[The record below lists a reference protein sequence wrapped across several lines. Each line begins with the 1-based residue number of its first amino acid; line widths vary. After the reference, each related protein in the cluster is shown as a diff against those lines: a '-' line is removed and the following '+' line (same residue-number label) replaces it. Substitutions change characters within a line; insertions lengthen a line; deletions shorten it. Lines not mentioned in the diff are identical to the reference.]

1 MEQKTVDFQALT
13 VNDKGAGYL
22 TKEQMEEMWVGGKKT
37 DQIIKATMDS
47 NNSIKDN
54 GQQQIKVKLLSM
66 TTSNQGLLSC
76 CHTDLKTLL

>member
-1 MEQKTVDFQALT
+1 M
-13 VNDKGAGYL
+13 
-22 TKEQMEEMWVGGKKT
+22 TKEWDTHKRANGRNGGEGKKT

-66 TTSNQGLLSC
+66 TTTNQGLLSY
-76 CHTDLKTLL
+76 CHTGLKTLL